1 MFIFAVFFIILY
13 RKITVEFFY
22 LQYREV
28 GILMQKYKKNRI
40 FNGVL
45 TQHERIIRVL

>member
-28 GILMQKYKKNRI
+28 GNLGEGLHQQQKLVYY
-40 FNGVL
+40 
-45 TQHERIIRVL
+45 E